1 MTRARHVTHR
11 KTAARVEKLRILIN
25 ALLANQMERDAIG
38 QLLQVGPSGVRKYI
52 AELGAMVTRRVDVSA
67 ALESVTVYRLAITAA
82 EAQAYL
88 DDLTSNTCARAV
100 VEPKSSLLAAARD
113 PSRHFHIMRD
123 DAHFSVRVSRTPP
136 MRDPMV
142 AALFGGAGRHEV
154 RA

>member
-25 ALLANQMERDAIG
+25 ALLASQMERDAIG
-38 QLLQVGPSGVRKYI
+38 EMLQVGPSGVRKYV
-52 AELGAMVTRRVDVSA
+52 AELGAMVARQVDVTA
-67 ALESVTVYRLAITAA
+67 ALESVTVYRLTITEA

-88 DDLTSNTCARAV
+88 DGLTSNTCARAV

-142 AALFGGAGRHEV
+142 AAFFGASRHEV